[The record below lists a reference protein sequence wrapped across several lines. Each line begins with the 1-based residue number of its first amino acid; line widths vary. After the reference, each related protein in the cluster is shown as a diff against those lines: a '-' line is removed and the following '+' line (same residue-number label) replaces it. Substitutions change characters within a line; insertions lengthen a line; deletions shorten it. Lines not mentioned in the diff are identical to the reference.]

1 MRVSFPIIEIILIA
15 VVTVLTAYN
24 SLFSLG
30 FLLILILEVLRER
43 KLDEMERYHRLEAS
57 LLTLYAVISVTVV
70 LFVLSIELNND
81 VLFLYTLFPL
91 MLKNMLAAGRSWE
104 RKRVI
109 LVTGL
114 SISVILLAFTLL
126 SHGFSL
132 DTLIESIMP
141 VIFLTTTLIAL
152 KWRRTGSILYLLVFL
167 SLTVLIFRN
176 GVNLGKIITFTL
188 LGVPTIFLSVQSL
201 KRD

>member
-141 VIFLTTTLIAL
+141 VIFLITTLIAL

-176 GVNLGKIITFTL
+176 GANLGKIITFTL

>member
-1 MRVSFPIIEIILIA
+1 M
-15 VVTVLTAYN
+15 
-24 SLFSLG
+24 
-30 FLLILILEVLRER
+30 
-43 KLDEMERYHRLEAS
+43 DEMERYHRLEAS

-70 LFVLSIELNND
+70 LFVLSIKLNND

-91 MLKNMLAAGRSWE
+91 TLKNMLAAGRSWE

-141 VIFLTTTLIAL
+141 VIFLITTLIAL